1 MSPDPSHPVAAPRRR
16 ATIKEVAEAAG
27 VSRSTASRALGGN
40 GYVAEPVRARVR
52 LAAKKLGYVVD
63 ATARSLKQQSSRL
76 IGVVVSDLKNP
87 FYAGLASGAA
97 QAARSAGYT
106 TVLID
111 DRDGGSDESY
121 AAEALV
127 ALRVAGIVG
136 TPVSDAARDLRAR
149 TRHPGGRGGPAVR
162 ARPRHRGR
170 RRQPRRG
177 PVGDRAPARPRAPP
191 DRAAHR
197 RDGVDDGA
205 RAIRGVLRRAAGAAA
220 LPIETGSWSRRAG
233 TRRTP
238 AAPANELLG
247 GGQIGRRRCSPPTTC
262 SPRAPGAPRTIGPCG
277 SRRTSHWSH
286 STTPRG
292 CRWSS
297 PASRRW
303 SRTPGPSASA
313 AVEAVLARMR
323 EPRLGTDD
331 GDRAH
336 PHRPSGIDGRPA
348 RLTASAPERGT

>member
-1 MSPDPSHPVAAPRRR
+1 MSSNPFHPVAVPRRR

-136 TPVSDAARDLRAR
+136 TPVSDELVTFALGHGIPVVEVD
-149 TRHPGGRGGPAVR
+149 
-162 ARPRHRGR
+162 R
-170 RRQPRRG
+170 RF
-177 PVGDRAPARPRAPP
+177 AP
-191 DRAAHR
+191 DRATGVVVDNRAASRSATEHLLALGHR
-197 RDGVDDGA
+197 RIALLIDETEWTTGLERLEGYSDALRGSGLPLDDRLIVSAGWDA
-205 RAIRGVLRRAAGAAA
+205 ADARRA
-220 LPIETGSWSRRAG
+220 
-233 TRRTP
+233 
-238 AAPANELLG
+238 ANELLG
-247 GGQIGRRRCSPPTTC
+247 AGDRPTAIFAANNLLAEGAW
-262 SPRAPGAPRTIGPCG
+262 RAAHDRALRIPSDLSLVAFDDAAWMSMVEPGITAVVQDPGAIGI
-277 SRRTSHWSH
+277 
-286 STTPRG
+286 
-292 CRWSS
+292 
-297 PASRRW
+297 
-303 SRTPGPSASA
+303 A
-313 AVEAVLARMR
+313 AVEAVLAKMKVPASPAATVIVPTRIV
-323 EPRLGTDD
+323 
-331 GDRAH
+331 
-336 PHRPSGIDGRPA
+336 HRGS
-348 RLTASAPERGT
+348 TAALAG